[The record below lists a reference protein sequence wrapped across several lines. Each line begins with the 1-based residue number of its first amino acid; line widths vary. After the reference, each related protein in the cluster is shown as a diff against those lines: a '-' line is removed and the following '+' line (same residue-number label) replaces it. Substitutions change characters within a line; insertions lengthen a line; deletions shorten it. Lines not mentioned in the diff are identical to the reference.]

1 MKDTSGNN
9 HQISFPYVFDTNNF
23 QYVAVTYDKSSGA
36 AVLYL
41 NGTNVASA
49 NFGSITPQTTYPV
62 NIGRRT
68 GQPNG
73 NGDTYGGL
81 LDEFSLYNRALS
93 SNEIAL
99 IYAAGGGGKLFISK
113 TPPPLDTDQDGIPD
127 YWETTLGEY
136 PTNFSANADRDGDGY
151 TDLEE
156 YMNWLAAPHALTVT
170 NTPVSVDLL
179 ALCGKTGNL
188 SFAVTNGVNGFVYL
202 TNVLGSVTNTGTF
215 SNSIAVFTPTNS
227 ASGGT
232 NFYGYASF
240 GFFVTNNDTVAYFGP
255 VAVSVMVSA
264 VPVTYGSVT
273 GLTNNAPTMNS
284 VVNSPTT
291 NSVVIASNSIA
302 YFSIF
307 APANADFATNILNFA
322 SAPLNLWFNQT
333 NLPSGSNPGDFELLT
348 NSTGGSA
355 VLTTNSVPSPS
366 VPSFTPG
373 QIYYLA
379 LQNTNNFAVTN
390 YAITVNFHLLPA
402 GQSNVVTGPVNP
414 PVFRSAVVARGGV
427 QLQWSAFSG
436 GQVEVQWTTN
446 LTSPGSWN
454 TITNPATITVNG
466 VTTFTDDGEQTA
478 PLGAQRFY
486 RLVQMPQSP

>member
-1 MKDTSGNN
+1 LPERAFS
-9 HQISFPYVFDTNNF
+9 
-23 QYVAVTYDKSSGA
+23 
-36 AVLYL
+36 
-41 NGTNVASA
+41 
-49 NFGSITPQTTYPV
+49 
-62 NIGRRT
+62 
-68 GQPNG
+68 
-73 NGDTYGGL
+73 GL
-81 LDEFSLYNRALS
+81 LDEASVYNRALS
-93 SNEIAL
+93 ASEIQT
-99 IYAAGGGGKLFISK
+99 IYNASSGGKLFIST

-136 PTNFSANADRDGDGY
+136 PTHYSADADRDLDGY

-156 YMNWLAAPHALTVT
+156 YMNWLAAPHALTIT
-170 NTPVSVDLL
+170 NAPVSVDLL

-215 SNSIAVFTPTNS
+215 SNSIAVFTPTNNF
-227 ASGGT
+227 GGNT
-232 NFYGYASF
+232 NYGFASF

-273 GLTNNAPTMNS
+273 ALTNSTATTNS
-284 VVNSPTT
+284 IVNSPTT
-291 NSVVIASNSIA
+291 NTVVIAPNSIA

-307 APANADFATNILNFA
+307 APTNADYATNILNFT
-322 SAPLNLWFNQT
+322 SGKLNLWFNQSL
-333 NLPSGSNPGDFELLT
+333 LPNGSNPGDFELLT
-348 NSTGGSA
+348 NSTSGTN
-355 VLTTNSVPSPS
+355 VLYTAPSSPS
-366 VPSFTPG
+366 FVPG
-373 QIYYLA
+373 KIYYLA
-379 LQNTNNFAVTN
+379 LQNTNSFAVTN
-390 YAITVNFHLLPA
+390 FAITVNFHLLA
-402 GQSNVVTGPVNP
+402 ANVVTGPVNP
-414 PVFRSAVVARGGV
+414 PVFHSAVVTRGGV

-478 PLGAQRFY
+478 PLGARRFY